1 MSLLQQQKVQGN
13 SHGVN
18 APGVGA
24 LGWPRPEAAPTY
36 PGIWLCRL
44 RMRSHFCW
52 HFHSEENAKAFGR
65 VPTVTSLH
73 LIQFKSATAAIEE
86 MQEVMES

>member
-1 MSLLQQQKVQGN
+1 MATSRGCSHVPRHLALQTQD
-13 SHGVN
+13 
-18 APGVGA
+18 
-24 LGWPRPEAAPTY
+24 E
-36 PGIWLCRL
+36 I
-44 RMRSHFCW
+44 MEHFCW